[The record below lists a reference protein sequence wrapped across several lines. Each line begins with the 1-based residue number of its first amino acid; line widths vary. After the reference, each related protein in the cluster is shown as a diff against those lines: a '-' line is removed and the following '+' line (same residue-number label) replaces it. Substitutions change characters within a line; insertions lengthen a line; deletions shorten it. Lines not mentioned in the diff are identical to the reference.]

1 VVLLAPLTMT
11 KFLACLSSVL
21 ALSGCVSAQV
31 QRGAL
36 IGAGSGLVLGA
47 GVAELIS
54 DKSLLGSST
63 SKDSGNIALPRGA
76 TFASSML
83 IGTVI
88 GAIVGAMVGHRRDEG
103 YDDVT
108 PPPRPTTP
116 APASPDGANTAP
128 AKEQARAPYLR
139 GL

>member
-1 VVLLAPLTMT
+1 MT
-11 KFLACLSSVL
+11 KVLACISCVL
-21 ALSGCVSAQV
+21 ALSGCVSSQV

-54 DKSLLGSST
+54 DKNLLGSDT
-63 SKDSGNIALPRGA
+63 SKQSGNMALPRGA

-83 IGTVI
+83 IGTVF

-103 YDDVT
+103 YDDEA
-108 PPPRPTTP
+108 PRPTTP
-116 APASPDGANTAP
+116 AAASPDTKAGASSDADTTA